1 VPKHCYRGK
10 VVGSNPAGPTKCI
23 SRTQRERIVNF
34 LFYLKKKGY
43 RESTLEGY
51 SDVFK
56 HLARNVNIDDV
67 EAVKA
72 FIANKQVSEAR
83 KQVLVDKYAQYCKW
97 RRFPFDKPI
106 YKAVKRLPFIPTEKE
121 IDALITA
128 NGKKTSTFL
137 QVLKE
142 TGARPGEVWA
152 LKWTDIDLD
161 RNIVNINDP
170 EKNSLPRTFKVCSKL
185 MTMLNNLPHRTEF
198 VFRENQNSR
207 LRKFARNFYKKRI
220 TLSEKLQNPRLR
232 KINLRTFRHWKAT
245 IEYHKTK
252 DILHVKRIL
261 GHVNIQNT
269 LIYTHL
275 VEFEDDNFVVKT
287 ARTIKEACQLIEAG
301 FEYVTDMEDTKLFRK
316 RK

>member
-1 VPKHCYRGK
+1 
-10 VVGSNPAGPTKCI
+10 
-23 SRTQRERIVNF
+23 
-34 LFYLKKKGY
+34 LKKKGY
-43 RESTLEGY
+43 RRSTLEGY

-56 HLARNVNIDDV
+56 HLARNINIDDV

-72 FIANKQVSEAR
+72 FTAYKQVSEAR

-97 RRFPFDKPI
+97 RRIPFDKPI

-121 IDALITA
+121 IDALIAA

-137 QVLKE
+137 QILKE

-152 LKWTDIDLD
+152 LKWTDIDFD
-161 RNIVNINDP
+161 RNIVNINNP

-185 MTMLNNLPHRTEF
+185 MAMLNNLPHRTEF
-198 VFRENQNSR
+198 VFRENPNSR

-220 TLSEKLQNPRLR
+220 TLSAKLQNPRLR

-245 IEYHKTK
+245 MEYHKTK
-252 DILHVKRIL
+252 DILHVKNIL

-269 LIYTHL
+269 LVYTHL
-275 VEFEDDNFVVKT
+275 VDFEDDDFVVKT
-287 ARTIKEACQLIEAG
+287 ARIIKEACQLIEAG
-301 FEYVTDMEDTKLFRK
+301 FEYVTEIEDVKLFRK